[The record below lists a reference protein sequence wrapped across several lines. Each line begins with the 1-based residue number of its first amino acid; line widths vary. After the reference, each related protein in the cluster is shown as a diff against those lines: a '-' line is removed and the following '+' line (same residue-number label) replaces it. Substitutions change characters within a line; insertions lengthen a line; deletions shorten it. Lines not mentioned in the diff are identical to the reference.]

1 MVLRLAFKPLF
12 THSLSGFDRL
22 VEFNSVGSSYRNG
35 HETGSASRA
44 CIKATPSLLYIHPSR
59 KRHTLLA
66 IVRDTEA
73 SHLWSLRCLFV
84 FPYSS

>member
-44 CIKATPSLLYIHPSR
+44 CIAMEWNRRKGRLGLSEDVFEKHP
-59 KRHTLLA
+59 
-66 IVRDTEA
+66 
-73 SHLWSLRCLFV
+73 
-84 FPYSS
+84 